1 MKKNSRISQ
10 GSSPRMRGTRGYQ
23 DGARTEAGLIPTY
36 AGNTH
41 NVDNVLSVL
50 WAHPHVC
57 GEHLP
62 SPSASLD
69 DWGSSPRM
77 RGTRC
82 TTFWDLAGVG
92 LIPTYAG
99 NTHCGIGAE
108 SVMWAHPH
116 VCGEHSSI
124 LRSTGPSVGS
134 SPRMRGT
141 QQPCHTRPVRTG
153 LIPTYAGNTCP
164 TLEPPGC
171 LRAHPHVCGEHTTLM
186 EVSRAPKGSSP
197 RMRGTPLIL
206 LNSQP

>member
-141 QQPCHTRPVRTG
+141 RPHGRRHTVPDG
-153 LIPTYAGNTCP
+153 LIPTYAGNTW
-164 TLEPPGC
+164 TY
-171 LRAHPHVCGEHTTLM
+171 
-186 EVSRAPKGSSP
+186 
-197 RMRGTPLIL
+197 
-206 LNSQP
+206 QPA

>member
-1 MKKNSRISQ
+1 VKKNSRISQ

-99 NTHCGIGAE
+99 NTIRRLRF
-108 SVMWAHPH
+108 SPSRRAHPH
-116 VCGEHSSI
+116 VCGEHI
-124 LRSTGPSVGS
+124 MPVTFLPCWPGS

-141 QQPCHTRPVRTG
+141 LLRLKIPVADAG
-153 LIPTYAGNTCP
+153 LIPTYAGNT
-164 TLEPPGC
+164 T
-171 LRAHPHVCGEHTTLM
+171 
-186 EVSRAPKGSSP
+186 
-197 RMRGTPLIL
+197 
-206 LNSQP
+206 